1 VKERL
6 GEGTIAERRAPR
18 VPALASRAPATASR
32 VEREFDFDCQA
43 ALHRAAVQI
52 PTDRAFSATA
62 NVERV
67 GPDRVGFFYRGMS
80 RSNQGLFVENHSRDY
95 LPIQTTSVRDWIRAV
110 ASFRMGISVSEVA
123 FGDVIFPKT
132 ARRRLKCPYDSRR
145 EARSVKPVSD
155 YLARFERRR
164 CLFRDGMWCYIIA

>member
-1 VKERL
+1 
-6 GEGTIAERRAPR
+6 
-18 VPALASRAPATASR
+18 
-32 VEREFDFDCQA
+32 VERTSP
-43 ALHRAAVQI
+43 RN
-52 PTDRAFSATA
+52 AFFGLKISSVRRKRGCRWLLAETA

-80 RSNQGLFVENHSRDY
+80 RSNQGLFVENHSRNY